1 MTLHGSRQRFR
12 PFICYD
18 FVYSASGFFLD
29 IPLLFHVP
37 NKLLHAS
44 LFYAIVITLIFP
56 SVRGNPHCDT
66 IVCYISKVL
75 SNSYTSQLF
84 SSTGYQGYK
93 VKKKKKLPSLCEGG
107 QNDRVVPRL
116 ADPAYQLT
124 ASDNRLFYALRKSYF
139 VEFPA
144 VFFLVQSTLLQL
156 SP

>member
-18 FVYSASGFFLD
+18 FVYSASGFFFFFLD

-66 IVCYISKVL
+66 IVCYISRVL
-75 SNSYTSQLF
+75 SNTEVSYSLL
-84 SSTGYQGYK
+84 QGYK
-93 VKKKKKLPSLCEGG
+93 VKKENTAVAMRRRSKRPGSTPTGRPGLSA
-107 QNDRVVPRL
+107 DR
-116 ADPAYQLT
+116 
-124 ASDNRLFYALRKSYF
+124 LR
-139 VEFPA
+139 
-144 VFFLVQSTLLQL
+144 
-156 SP
+156 